1 MAIARWNPFRELSSL
16 QSRMDRLMDD
26 LVETESN
33 VIPTYR
39 LPIDVAEKGNSYVI
53 KAPTPGFKPEDVEVT
68 VTGDVLSIKATRKE
82 EKTEKES
89 SFLRREMALGNLE
102 RQIVLP
108 SDARPDNI
116 NAKFSNGVLTVEVP
130 REPKPKPHKIEVRSE
145 DQKEGQKSQKQMAGA
160 A

>member
-1 MAIARWNPFRELSSL
+1 
-16 QSRMDRLMDD
+16 
-26 LVETESN
+26 
-33 VIPTYR
+33 
-39 LPIDVAEKGNSYVI
+39 
-53 KAPTPGFKPEDVEVT
+53 